1 MQFPSTPNEWKGI
14 AENFLKAWQ
23 LPHCCGSIDG
33 KHVLMVCPKNS
44 GSLNFNYKGTFSN
57 VLLAVADANYKFLYI
72 DYGHYGSESDG
83 GIFRKVQFG
92 QMMETCR
99 LNLPNDDYLP
109 NSEIMF
115 PFYFIGDEAFPLK
128 RNLMRPYP
136 RRSAISRSQR
146 VYNYRLCRARRVVEN
161 AFGILSSRFRI
172 FKRPLTYSEGN
183 TTKMVLAACILHNFL
198 IRESACYINA
208 GDCDSEDEHGN
219 LIPGRWR
226 ATDDQMRSCTQVAS
240 NMYSTE
246 ARELRNKLADYLCT
260 TGSCHRQ

>member
-1 MQFPSTPNEWKGI
+1 MYFFRFLASGETYRSLSFAFRVGRQTIAKIVPETCHALWTHLKSDCMQFPSTPNEWKGI

-23 LPHCCGSIDG
+23 LLHCCGSIDE

-57 VLLAVADANYKFLYI
+57 VLLAVADANHKFLYI

-136 RRSAISRSQR
+136 RCSAIS
-146 VYNYRLCRARRVVEN
+146 
-161 AFGILSSRFRI
+161 
-172 FKRPLTYSEGN
+172 
-183 TTKMVLAACILHNFL
+183 
-198 IRESACYINA
+198 
-208 GDCDSEDEHGN
+208 
-219 LIPGRWR
+219 
-226 ATDDQMRSCTQVAS
+226 
-240 NMYSTE
+240 
-246 ARELRNKLADYLCT
+246 
-260 TGSCHRQ
+260 